1 MTLSIPTSFALLIAR
16 IFASAIFILGGF
28 NKLTHMKA
36 TVQGFTR
43 LGVPSPHA
51 AYWIAVAVEFGCGL
65 LLLFGLKARF
75 AAAVLA
81 VFCLATAALAHADF
95 TNAAQQTQLL
105 KNLSMAG
112 GFIALAVVGAGFFSI
127 DTKIASIPPE

>member
-16 IFASAIFILGGF
+16 ILASAVFIVGGF

-43 LGVPSPHA
+43 LSVPSPHA
-51 AYWIAVAVEFGCGL
+51 AYWIAVAVELGCGL

-81 VFCLATAALAHADF
+81 VFCVATAVLAHADF
-95 TNAAQQTQLL
+95 TNAGQQAAFL
-105 KNLSMAG
+105 KNLSLAG
-112 GFIALAVVGAGFFSI
+112 GFIALAAVGAGFFSV
-127 DTKIASIPPE
+127 DTKIASIPRE

>member
-16 IFASAIFILGGF
+16 ICASAIFILQGF

-43 LGVPSPHA
+43 LSVPSPHA
-51 AYWIAVAVEFGCGL
+51 AYWIAVAVELGCGL

-75 AAAVLA
+75 AAAALA
-81 VFCLATAALAHADF
+81 VFCLATAALAHSDF
-95 TNAAQQTQLL
+95 ANMGQQIQFL

-112 GFIALAVVGAGFFSI
+112 GFIALAAVGAGFFSV
-127 DTKIASIPPE
+127 DTKIASIPRE